1 VCAHHSRSADD
12 LCTSEA
18 DVQATGRIDCCGGI
32 VLKNS
37 IAGRLGVLPL
47 IAFVAVDE
55 ARGASDGHDCRLNG
69 DQLGQFPQ
77 VLGGGGEEELVVGA
91 AGA

>member
-1 VCAHHSRSADD
+1 
-12 LCTSEA
+12 
-18 DVQATGRIDCCGGI
+18 
-32 VLKNS
+32 LKNP
-37 IAGRLGVLPL
+37 IADRLGVLPL

-55 ARGASDGHDCRLNG
+55 ARGASDGHDWRLNG

-91 AGA
+91 AWTS